1 MLDILFN
8 NPTRI
13 QIANFLSSE
22 MIWGMDFWV
31 LVHVASG
38 LILMYIIIKF
48 ALDKKFNLNKYWVLF
63 LILFAF
69 EVLEFYWF
77 KTNNRFF
84 AIPETIF
91 EQGFDVVVG
100 FVAAIIWRKYGK

>member
-1 MLDILFN
+1 MFDALFN

-22 MIWGMDFWV
+22 MIYGLDWWV
-31 LVHVASG
+31 LAHIFSG
-38 LILMYIIIKF
+38 ILLMYIIINYR
-48 ALDKKFNLNKYWVLF
+48 LDKKFNLNKYWVLF
-63 LILFAF
+63 LGLFLF

-84 AIPETIF
+84 IQETIF
-91 EQGFDVVVG
+91 NQGFDIVVG
-100 FVAAIIWRKYGK
+100 FFSAIIWRKYGR